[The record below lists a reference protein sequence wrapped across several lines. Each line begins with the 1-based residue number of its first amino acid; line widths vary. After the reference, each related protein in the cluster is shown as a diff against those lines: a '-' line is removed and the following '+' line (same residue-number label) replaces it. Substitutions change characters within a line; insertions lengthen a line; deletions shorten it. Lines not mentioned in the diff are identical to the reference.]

1 MAHKLSR
8 TIHKSLFQLIAI
20 MHKVFLQRTHT
31 HMHRHISSGRV
42 PQMVALN
49 LPQHFTFIQ
58 RFNAQ
63 MPLAL
68 ANFPTP
74 RKKDARSF
82 VASTACVM
90 SNSSRPCEQRWPNRR
105 RWKYLYPQIQGEHVS
120 ELSEGSALLWIHLVD
135 LTGFHLCFN
144 FNGEINACLHC
155 TSKKVLSLW

>member
-1 MAHKLSR
+1 
-8 TIHKSLFQLIAI
+8 
-20 MHKVFLQRTHT
+20 MHKVFFCNAHTHT

-105 RWKYLYPQIQGEHVS
+105 RWKYLYPQIQGEHVF

-135 LTGFHLCFN
+135 LTGFHLRFN